1 MPADGKISILSSCPQ
16 CRTPTETAVAPDG
29 REYRRCRRCGWSDLD
44 VAAPV
49 AFAPPATG
57 ATVDSNARRR
67 RNIILLVIVVDVIA
81 TLILAVVLIILRVLG
96 KGV

>member
-1 MPADGKISILSSCPQ
+1 MPAEGKISGASLCPQ
-16 CRTPTETAVAPDG
+16 CRIPTETAVAPDG
-29 REYRRCRRCGWSDLD
+29 REYRRCGRCGWSDLD
-44 VAAPV
+44 VAAPGS
-49 AFAPPATG
+49 FAAPA
-57 ATVDSNARRR
+57 AQSAVDANARRR